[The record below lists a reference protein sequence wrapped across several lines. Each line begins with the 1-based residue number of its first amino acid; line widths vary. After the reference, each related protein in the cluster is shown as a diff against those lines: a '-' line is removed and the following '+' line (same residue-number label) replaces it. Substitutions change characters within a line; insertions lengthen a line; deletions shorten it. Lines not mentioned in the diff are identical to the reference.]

1 MKYFKEALTY
11 FKNYKQNLGFAK
23 ATFLRAQFIFD
34 YSDTNNLS
42 KELEALIIPQL
53 KEIDNVLIQNKNYQI
68 IAESNIIQSQI
79 YLQQ

>member
-53 KEIDNVLIQNKNYQI
+53 
-68 IAESNIIQSQI
+68 
-79 YLQQ
+79 